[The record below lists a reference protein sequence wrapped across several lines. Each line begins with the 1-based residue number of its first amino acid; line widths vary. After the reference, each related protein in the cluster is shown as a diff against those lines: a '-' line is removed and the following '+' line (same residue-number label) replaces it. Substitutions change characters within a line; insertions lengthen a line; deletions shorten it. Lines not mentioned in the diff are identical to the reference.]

1 MKRIII
7 GFEKLTPDILDLF
20 LQKFPDG
27 YGDDDIIK
35 FNNANGDEILAVE
48 IKNDDT
54 VYLVK
59 TGKRLNQVIQKFD
72 EERGELNEEFFD
84 EIEDLDLEDQFH
96 II

>member
-35 FNNANGDEILAVE
+35 FKNANGDEILAVE

-84 EIEDLDLEDQFH
+84 
-96 II
+96 

>member
-35 FNNANGDEILAVE
+35 FKNANGDEILAVE

-84 EIEDLDLEDQFH
+84 EIEDLDLEDS
-96 II
+96 

>member
-84 EIEDLDLEDQFH
+84 EIEDLDLEDS
-96 II
+96 

>member
-35 FNNANGDEILAVE
+35 FKNANGDENLAVE

-84 EIEDLDLEDQFH
+84 EIEDLDLEDS
-96 II
+96 

>member
-35 FNNANGDEILAVE
+35 FKNPNGYEILAVE

-84 EIEDLDLEDQFH
+84 EIEDLDLEDS
-96 II
+96 